1 MWAYNF
7 RRCTLLTHQAAKC
20 VNSHPHFEFQS
31 LPCCCNI
38 SSKNAQNKRQ
48 SYTENYE
55 IAFFH
60 WTISV
65 RYGHEEARKMKITVQ
80 LLNHQMFVSSR
91 FHVTRVTGAYELGPL
106 ANLCY
111 SSLTSSKPRC
121 SKSARLRID

>member
-31 LPCCCNI
+31 LPVVVI
-38 SSKNAQNKRQ
+38 FPPKNAQNKRQ
-48 SYTENYE
+48 STENYE

-80 LLNHQMFVSSR
+80 LMNHQMFVSSR

-106 ANLCY
+106 ICV
-111 SSLTSSKPRC
+111 SVR
-121 SKSARLRID
+121 